1 MTPSIWQLLIVILFL
16 GLPFILGLIFIRKKE
31 YSALSE
37 NQKYAG
43 FWYRLLAGIIDLVV
57 LYVGSF
63 AIGFIIGIISPEAAL
78 IFLFSS
84 SALGFF
90 ISLFYYV
97 LFQRSSKQA
106 TPGMMALGIKIYDEQ
121 FQRVGFWR
129 LTLRYFATLL
139 SSIILCIGFFMIGWT
154 KRKQGLHDMIARTI
168 HLKE

>member
-1 MTPSIWQLLIVILFL
+1 MTPSIWQLLIVLFIF
-16 GLPFILGLIFIRKKE
+16 GLPVILGLIFIRKKE

-57 LYVGSF
+57 LYVASF
-63 AIGFIIGIISPEAAL
+63 AIGFVIGIVSPEAAL
-78 IFLFSS
+78 IFFIIS
-84 SALGFF
+84 SAFGFF

-106 TPGMMALGIKIYDEQ
+106 TPGMMVLGIKIYDEQ

-129 LTLRYFATLL
+129 LALRYFATIL
-139 SSIILCIGFFMIGWT
+139 SGIILCIGFFMIGWT
-154 KRKQGLHDMIARTI
+154 RRKQGLHDIIVRTI